1 MNKALTFLEA
11 IRLARKEGEEELKEA
26 KKKILYLEMQ
36 ARQLGQTVVDIAHDR
51 ERHLLCETCTYS
63 KEECIC
69 EGSREYWMQ
78 QVSREKK
85 EGEEK
90 LKEIREEIMA
100 CFNSLPGISRSF
112 NAGYHQALI
121 KLLEII
127 DKHLNTTGERKD
139 NE

>member
-90 LKEIREEIMA
+90 LKEIREELMKI
-100 CFNSLPGISRSF
+100 SDEIILPGGLAGIRYIRKSKAIS
-112 NAGYHQALI
+112 
-121 KLLEII
+121 II